1 MTVRIIKN
9 LMISSKQHHQP
20 LSWDDGKLYCDMID
34 EIYNDWRM
42 PTVKEVKILHNNYVI
57 DSNCWTDAEYKSIA
71 MYRKNTGICIWE
83 SRESLN
89 YVIPVRTT

>member
-9 LMISSKQHHQP
+9 LMISSMQHHQL

-42 PTVKEVKILHNNYVI
+42 PTVKEVKILHNNYVTI
-57 DSNCWTDAEYKSIA
+57 CNCWTDSEYESIA